1 SYLLRYGNDE
11 KMQNGP
17 VYSGS
22 AKRPG
27 YHYPKSMVAGDYL
40 YVAYATNKEDVQYTR
55 VPLANIQL
63 NALASVDGI
72 EAVKPTISLAGGNV
86 LSVTQPTYG
95 NLSVSIYTI
104 SGVSVMTHSTVG
116 DYLRCDLTSLPSGI
130 YIVRVNTDSGTYS
143 QRIMKK

>member
-1 SYLLRYGNDE
+1 
-11 KMQNGP
+11 
-17 VYSGS
+17 
-22 AKRPG
+22 
-27 YHYPKSMVAGDYL
+27 
-40 YVAYATNKEDVQYTR
+40 
-55 VPLANIQL
+55 
-63 NALASVDGI
+63 LASVDGI

-95 NLSVSIYTI
+95 NVSVSIYTI
-104 SGVSVMTHSTVG
+104 SGVSVMTHSTVS